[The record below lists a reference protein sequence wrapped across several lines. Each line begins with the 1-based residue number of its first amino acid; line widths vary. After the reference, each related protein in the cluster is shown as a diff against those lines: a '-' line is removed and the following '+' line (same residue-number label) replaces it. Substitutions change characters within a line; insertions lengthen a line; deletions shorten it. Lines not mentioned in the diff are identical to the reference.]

1 VRYLPRPANSSQ
13 KKIAQKFFRMGF
25 TVGTEFYTSPQKI
38 AKKLKMASEISA
50 PGDYI

>member
-1 VRYLPRPANSSQ
+1 VYSSQ

-25 TVGTEFYTSPQKI
+25 TVGTEFYSAGKKI
-38 AKKLKMASEISA
+38 AKKLKTGSEISA